1 MTAKEE
7 EKPLYYGHRARL
19 RERFLADEG
28 ASMPDYE
35 ILEMMLGYAFPRR
48 DTKPLAKKLIE
59 KYGGMAGVVN
69 APRNRLREDFKLSD
83 NAIGLI
89 KGIKVFMLRAN
100 WEFFSKSDVPIF
112 SVWEQFE
119 DYCRGKLAYKEVE
132 EFWVF
137 LFDSKM
143 NFITEKQISTG
154 TVNKSYAPPREVI
167 RAAID
172 NKAVKIVLAH
182 NHPSGD
188 SSPSKEDILLT
199 KAIMEAAEIMGME
212 VFDHLIVTRGS
223 TTSFR
228 TLDYFG
234 KARRAKK

>member
-1 MTAKEE
+1 MRAKIEE
-7 EKPLYYGHRARL
+7 TPLYYGHRERL

-35 ILEMMLGYAFPRR
+35 VLEMLLGYANPRR
-48 DTKPLAKKLIE
+48 DMKPLAKKLIE
-59 KYGGMAGVVN
+59 QYGDIAGVIN
-69 APRNRLREDFKLSD
+69 APINRLREDFKLSD
-83 NAIGLI
+83 YSIGLL
-89 KGIKVFMLRAN
+89 KGVKVCMLRAN
-100 WEFFSKSDVPIF
+100 WSFFSKSDAPIF

-137 LFDSKM
+137 LFDADM
-143 NFITEKQISTG
+143 HFIAEKQISTG
-154 TVNKSYAPPREVI
+154 TVDKSYAPPREVI

-188 SSPSKEDILLT
+188 SSPSNEDILRT
-199 KAIMEAAEIMGME
+199 KAIMEAAEVMGME
-212 VFDHLIVTRGS
+212 VVDHLVVARS
-223 TTSFR
+223 NVTSFR
-228 TLDYFG
+228 TLDYFN
-234 KARRAKK
+234 KMRRAKK